1 MALKD
6 YKAKRNFKETPE
18 PPAKKKK
25 SKGELRFCI
34 QKHNARRLHYDF
46 RLEYKGVLLSWAVPK
61 NLSLDPK
68 DKRLAIQVEDH
79 PIDYQYFE
87 GEIPKGHYGAG
98 TVEIWDHGIYTTHD
112 LNDSKEI
119 EKEIGKGL
127 EKGHFS
133 VTLHGEK
140 LNGTFVFQRIKNEDE
155 KKEWLVFKKE
165 DSFSITEDQTIKT
178 KKKSKLPEFIFPMLA
193 TLVDEPLNS
202 DDWLFEIKWDGFRAL
217 AFIDENSIDLKSRN
231 KLSFNQQFPIL
242 TKELKKIK
250 EQVILDGEIVA
261 LDEEGKSHF
270 QLLQNYQNNSSVNIC
285 YYIFDILF
293 YEGNDLRDTPLIE
306 RKEIL
311 KKFLDKYSFS
321 YLRYNDHI
329 LKNGISF
336 FKEAV
341 KNNLEGI
348 IGKKVASTYES
359 KRSKEWIKIKSSL
372 RQEVVIGGF
381 TEPQGSR
388 DKFGSLIVGIYN
400 NNNELEYAGHVGG
413 GFNSSLLKSVHKE
426 LSKYIQKNCPFK
438 TKPKRNKDATW
449 VKPKLICEV
458 SFAEWTKDNIMRQP
472 IFEGLREDKKA
483 KEVKK
488 EVPSHINKE
497 KDNNNNNN
505 ENFELTNLDK
515 VYWPKEKI
523 TKGDLIDYYEKM
535 SPYILPY
542 LKDRPIMLHRY
553 PNGIEKP
560 SFYQK
565 DISYTPPKG
574 INLCPIQHEG
584 KVDNYLLINDLN
596 SLLYAINLG
605 SIDIHP
611 FISRYQHVDNP
622 DFCLID
628 LDPHD
633 IAFTKVIEAAQLL
646 HEILTELNLKHHCKT
661 SGGNG
666 LHIFIPLQ
674 GKYDFDQSRQF
685 AEILCYLV
693 NKQLPNTTS
702 LERNPKRREK
712 KIYLDCLQNRRGQ
725 TVVPPYIVRPRPK
738 ALVSTP
744 LFWEE
749 VNKNL
754 DLSKYNMQS
763 IINRVEEIGDIFKPV
778 LKETNNIK
786 KALKALEN
794 YL

>member
-1 MALKD
+1 MSMALKD
-6 YKAKRNFKETPE
+6 YIKKRNLKETPE

-25 SKGELRFCI
+25 SEGKLRFCI
-34 QKHNARRLHYDF
+34 QKHAARRLHYDF

-61 NLSLDPK
+61 NLSVDPK

-98 TVEIWDHGIYTTHD
+98 KVEIWDHGTYTTHD
-112 LNDSKEI
+112 LRDNKEI
-119 EKEIGKGL
+119 EKEITKGI

-140 LNGTFVFQRIKNEDE
+140 LNGTFVFQKLKKDDE
-155 KKEWLVFKKE
+155 KNEWLVFKKE
-165 DSFSITEDQTIKT
+165 DSFSVSEEPIKS
-178 KKKSKLPEFIFPMLA
+178 KKKSKLPEFIEPMLA
-193 TLVDEPLNS
+193 TLVDEPLDS
-202 DDWLFEIKWDGFRAL
+202 DEWLFEIKWDGFRVL
-217 AFIDENSIDLKSRN
+217 AFVDENTLELKSRN
-231 KLSFNQQFPIL
+231 KLSFNLQFPIVV
-242 TKELKKIK
+242 KDLKKIK
-250 EQVILDGEIVA
+250 EQVIFDGEIVA
-261 LDEEGKSHF
+261 LDENGKSNF
-270 QLLQNYQNNSSVNIC
+270 QLLQNYQTQSAQNLC
-285 YYIFDILF
+285 YYVFDILF
-293 YEGNDLRDTPLIE
+293 LEGRDLRELPLIE

-311 KKFLDKYSFS
+311 KTLLDKYSLNFV
-321 YLRYNDHI
+321 RYSDHI

-348 IGKKVASTYES
+348 IGKKIGSSYVS

-381 TEPQGSR
+381 TEPRGSR
-388 DKFGSLIVGIYN
+388 EKFGSLLVGVYN
-400 NNNELEYAGHVGG
+400 KNNELVYAGHVGG
-413 GFNSSLLKSVHKE
+413 GFNFNLLNDVHKK
-426 LSKYIQKNCPFK
+426 LSKLVQKNCPFK
-438 TKPKRNKDATW
+438 IKPKANSQVTW
-449 VKPKLICEV
+449 VKPQLLCEV
-458 SFAEWTKDNIMRQP
+458 SFAEWTKDNLMRQP
-472 IFEGLREDKKA
+472 IFQGLREDKKA

-488 EVPSHINKE
+488 EVPIHIKKE
-497 KDNNNNNN
+497 KKDPD
-505 ENFELTNLDK
+505 EFELTNLDK

-523 TKGDLIDYYEKM
+523 TKGELIKYYEQM

-565 DISYTPPKG
+565 DISYTPPEG

-584 KVDNYLLINDLN
+584 KVDHYLLVNNLK

-605 SIDIHP
+605 SIDLHP
-611 FISRYQHVDNP
+611 FISRYQNVETP

-628 LDPHD
+628 LDPHNID
-633 IAFTKVIEAAQLL
+633 FSKVVEAAQLI
-646 HEILTELNLKHHCKT
+646 HEILTDLNIKHYCKT

-666 LHIFIPLQ
+666 LHIFIPLH

-685 AEILCYLV
+685 AEILCYFI
-693 NKQLPNTTS
+693 NKQLPKTTS
-702 LERNPKRREK
+702 LERNPKKREK

-725 TVVPPYIVRPRPK
+725 TVVPPYIVRPRPM

-744 LFWEE
+744 LTWEE
-749 VNKNL
+749 VNNNL
-754 DLSKYNMQS
+754 NPAKFNMKS
-763 IINRVEEIGDIFKPV
+763 IIKRVDEIGDIFKFV
-778 LKETNNIK
+778 LKETNNLK
-786 KALKALEN
+786 KALKALEK